1 MYILIYE
8 TKIDHFKCMT
18 DTSVYDCYVKFS
30 SYVIYITVNN
40 TPSNAYYTV
49 REKAE

>member
-8 TKIDHFKCMT
+8 TKIDNFKCMT

-30 SYVIYITVNN
+30 SYVIYIIVNKL
-40 TPSNAYYTV
+40 TFECLLYRTGES
-49 REKAE
+49 

>member
-18 DTSVYDCYVKFS
+18 DTSVYDCSVKIS
-30 SYVIYITVNN
+30 SYVIYITVNKH
-40 TPSNAYYTV
+40 TFECLLYRTGES
-49 REKAE
+49 

>member
-8 TKIDHFKCMT
+8 TKIDRVKCMT

-30 SYVIYITVNN
+30 SNVIYIIVNKH
-40 TPSNAYYTV
+40 TFECLLYGTGES
-49 REKAE
+49 